1 MALRP
6 RNPLTDMAAIY
17 DLIESSKLGRNR
29 ANVAER
35 NAMMEFLNNERAAER
50 SAPGF
55 RNQLMREV
63 RQAEQDRKSRM
74 SPEDLLRELVMSKKS
89 EMDNASM
96 ASPGVGLYSNPN
108 DPAYAPGMP
117 VDTTNR
123 AGSRNQMPVRSSR
136 KAKPKA
142 NTVTQARVLGPK
154 SKPTPTPDATHPT
167 RQELE
172 SGAIEQGIDG
182 YSDAPKERDNFVE
195 LDPTPRVSPNTEK
208 KKKALQPKRGRLN
221 PSQINPN
228 AFKAGM
234 VDWSRLGVMG
244 VKSLNDAAAATRGFR
259 FSGLK

>member
-29 ANVAER
+29 ANLAER
-35 NAMMEFLNNERAAER
+35 NAMMEFLANKRAAER

-55 RNQLMREV
+55 RNQQMREV

-74 SPEDLLRELVMSKKS
+74 SPEDLLRELAMSKKS

-123 AGSRNQMPVRSSR
+123 AGSRNQMPVRSSG
-136 KAKPKA
+136 KAKAKA
-142 NTVTQARVLGPK
+142 KA
-154 SKPTPTPDATHPT
+154 TPDATNPT

-172 SGAIEQGIDG
+172 SGAIEQGIDS
-182 YSDAPKERDNFVE
+182 YSDAPKDRDNFVE

-208 KKKALQPKRGRLN
+208 KKEALQPKQGRLN

-228 AFKAGM
+228 AFKVGM
-234 VDWSRLGVMG
+234 VDWSRLGIMG
-244 VKSLNDAAAATRGFR
+244 VKNLNDAAAAARGFR
-259 FSGLK
+259 FSGLT